1 MWAFIGT
8 VLVGM
13 LCIAIGISNMRG
25 NLSSLHFYHT
35 HRVAEEDRIPFGKRI
50 GLGTIFIGSG
60 VVSVGGFS
68 ILSLLTDAREFLWA
82 GNVAFIV
89 TLIIGLAFI
98 FYALFR
104 YNKGIF

>member
-8 VLVGM
+8 VLVGI
-13 LCIAIGISNMRG
+13 LCIAIGISNMKG

-35 HRVAEEDRIPFGKRI
+35 HRVSEEDRIPFGKKV

-60 VVSVGGFS
+60 VVLVGGFS
-68 ILSLLTDAREFLWA
+68 ILSLLTNVQAYLWA
-82 GNVAFIV
+82 GNAAFLV
-89 TLIIGLAFI
+89 TLVIGLVLI
-98 FYALFR
+98 FNALFR